1 MKYVI
6 VVGDGMADYPIKELR
21 GKTPLQAADKPN
33 MDWIA
38 SHGKNGLL
46 RTIPK
51 KTEPGSDIA
60 IMSILGYDPKKY
72 HSGRGPLEA
81 AGIDV
86 KLEKDDLA
94 FRCNLITEE
103 SGVIADYSAGHITT
117 EEAQELMGAV
127 KKNYGRLGDFYVG
140 ISYRHLFVMR
150 DAPRGAGKLKT
161 IPPHDIVGETVS
173 DHLIKPKNNETAKI
187 LNEMTLKSKQ
197 ILTSHPTNAARVKA
211 GRKPANMIWLW
222 GQGKRPRIKT
232 LTEKYGLKG
241 AIVSAVNVIKG
252 IGVYA
257 GMSKIEVPGATGYF
271 DTNYENKAKYALKA
285 LKTHDLVL
293 VHVEA
298 PDEAG
303 HMGDLGRKIEA
314 IENIDSRLL
323 GKIMDGLKGEYG
335 EYVIS
340 IMPDH
345 PTPIKVRS
353 HTPEPVPV
361 AIYSTRNERDAVKS
375 FDEASAKRGAL
386 GLIEGHE
393 LMDELVKLSK
403 A

>member
-127 KKNYGRLGDFYVG
+127 KKNYWRLGDFYVG

-303 HMGDLGRKIEA
+303 HMGDIDRKIEA

-323 GKIMDGLKGEYG
+323 GKIMDGLKG

>member
-127 KKNYGRLGDFYVG
+127 KKNYWRLGDFYVG

-323 GKIMDGLKGEYG
+323 GKIMDGLKGEY
-335 EYVIS
+335 VIS